1 MIYVLDDSAVPPP
14 DCPIDQQVNDDHN
27 NTQSEQRADNRSKEA
42 TTRLFVNKFFC
53 IFSYT

>member
-1 MIYVLDDSAVPPP
+1 MIYVLDTSAVPP

-27 NTQSEQRADNRSKEA
+27 NSQSDQRADNRSKEA

-53 IFSYT
+53 IISYT